1 MELRTGLSKLR
12 KGRLLRRVGLGVKAV
27 ALGAA
32 LVAAP
37 VPGAAETL
45 ADALVLAYR
54 NSNLLAQNRALLR
67 AADEDVA
74 SAVAQLRPV
83 INFVAGSSYAIR
95 HAATDSLTS
104 SARIT
109 LDVTLFDSGAGRLA
123 VEAAKETVLATREA
137 LRLIE
142 QNVLLG
148 AVQAYMG
155 VIRAREFVVLRQNN
169 VRVIAEQLRAARD
182 RFEVG
187 EITSTEVSLAEARL
201 AAARSALAA
210 AEGDLQVAREAYKAA
225 IGTYPGQLASPSMK
239 PLEARTLEA
248 AKAIA
253 EREHPAIAQVRHS
266 VAAAELN
273 IERARAAMKPRITGS
288 LSTQVDSLGPWQNS
302 AGINL
307 TVPLYAG
314 GGLSSAYRRAV
325 ALRDAERANL
335 LQTTLQVAQQV
346 GNAWAQL
353 AVATASLEA
362 TDRQVR
368 AATVAYRG
376 VSEEA
381 RLGARTTLDVLDAEQ
396 ELLDARVAQVSA
408 RTDQLVAHYALLSA
422 MGLLT
427 VEHLGLGVA
436 TYDPEAYYNAVK
448 DAPSRAVSPE
458 GRKLDRILKEVYG
471 K

>member
-1 MELRTGLSKLR
+1 
-12 KGRLLRRVGLGVKAV
+12 
-27 ALGAA
+27 
-32 LVAAP
+32 
-37 VPGAAETL
+37 
-45 ADALVLAYR
+45 
-54 NSNLLAQNRALLR
+54 
-67 AADEDVA
+67 
-74 SAVAQLRPV
+74 
-83 INFVAGSSYAIR
+83 
-95 HAATDSLTS
+95 
-104 SARIT
+104 
-109 LDVTLFDSGAGRLA
+109 VTLFDSGAGRLA